1 MEIKELTQHF
11 EDIMSASFI
20 EEGRFETLKRMMNER
35 HKVLL
40 VLTGMEADMDAVKY
54 ALNLSRRIGA
64 GVKILYLAKDYSET
78 PLLEESLKELKAKGI
93 GYQIIPREGSMK
105 DEIIKFIAA
114 EKESD
119 ISFVVIDSR
128 DLGIRSVKDQK
139 ADMHDWEGLQCPLV
153 LVSKTS
159 KFLLLRRM
167 IMAQQYGSMKK
178 KPVVKM
184 LVYGALSGILY
195 AALFWNQSAVTAL
208 FTRGTW
214 YAALPIATAFA
225 ISFIHGGF
233 TSYFWSV
240 LGVEATKKSVRTRV
254 VEEKHVYD
262 RERPQ
267 PQPRLRA
274 RL

>member
-1 MEIKELTQHF
+1 MI
-11 EDIMSASFI
+11 
-20 EEGRFETLKRMMNER
+20 
-35 HKVLL
+35 
-40 VLTGMEADMDAVKY
+40 
-54 ALNLSRRIGA
+54 
-64 GVKILYLAKDYSET
+64 
-78 PLLEESLKELKAKGI
+78 GI
-93 GYQIIPREGSMK
+93 GLK
-105 DEIIKFIAA
+105 
-114 EKESD
+114 
-119 ISFVVIDSR
+119 
-128 DLGIRSVKDQK
+128 
-139 ADMHDWEGLQCPLV
+139 CPLV

-184 LVYGALSGILY
+184 LVYGALSGVLY

-240 LGVEATKKSVRTRV
+240 LGVEATRKSVRTRV
-254 VEEKHVYD
+254 VEEKHVD

>member
-1 MEIKELTQHF
+1 MKIKEFLQQF
-11 EDIMSASFI
+11 EDIMSASFT
-20 EEGRFETLKRMMNER
+20 EEDRFETVKKMLNER

-40 VLTGMEADMDAVKY
+40 VLTGMEADMNAAKY

-64 GVKILYLAKDYSET
+64 GIKILYLAKDYSET
-78 PLLEESLKELKAKGI
+78 PFLEESMKELKAKGI
-93 GYQIIPREGSMK
+93 GYQITLCEGSIRE
-105 DEIIKFIAA
+105 EIIKFIDA
-114 EKESD
+114 EKEAD

-139 ADMHDWEGLQCPLV
+139 TDLHDWESLKCPLV

-159 KFLLLRRM
+159 KFILLRRM
-167 IMAQQYGSMKK
+167 IMSQQYGSLKK
-178 KPVVKM
+178 KPVGKM
-184 LVYGALSGILY
+184 IAFGMLS
-195 AALFWNQSAVTAL
+195 AALYTTLLMNQSSITAL
-208 FTRGTW
+208 FTRGAW

-240 LGVEATKKSVRTRV
+240 LGVEATKKSLRTQPEVTRT
-254 VEEKHVYD
+254 YD

-274 RL
+274 RV